1 MDNMRKDQALAIV
14 AALIKAGP
22 ATSVL
27 EGWLGFGNVPDPKE
41 FLETRDEA
49 EIQQWCELLTLLGNA
64 TDLLRANI
72 DERDHQKEFAVA
84 EGSRAG

>member
-1 MDNMRKDQALAIV
+1 MEDMRKDQALAIV

-27 EGWLGFGNVPDPKE
+27 EGWLGYGNVPDPKE
-41 FLETRDEA
+41 FLDTRDA
-49 EIQQWCELLTLLGNA
+49 TEILQWQELLTVIGNA

-72 DERDHQKEFAVA
+72 DDREHQTEFAVA
-84 EGSRAG
+84 EGSRGG